1 MMERS
6 IDTASSTSGATCVAA
21 ARDSGVIDRVVAL
34 LNPKAIGKPGTSYTI
49 INVER
54 MTPAALAEFE
64 KRQQP
69 AFFGEAAEMEAL
81 LNRLLGGAMTPERAK
96 EVKHVIAEKYY

>member
-1 MMERS
+1 MC
-6 IDTASSTSGATCVAA
+6 SS
-21 ARDSGVIDRVVAL
+21 DL
-34 LNPKAIGKPGTSYTI
+34 LRAVFKEVLTDK
-49 INVER
+49 E
-54 MTPAALAEFE
+54 ALAEFE